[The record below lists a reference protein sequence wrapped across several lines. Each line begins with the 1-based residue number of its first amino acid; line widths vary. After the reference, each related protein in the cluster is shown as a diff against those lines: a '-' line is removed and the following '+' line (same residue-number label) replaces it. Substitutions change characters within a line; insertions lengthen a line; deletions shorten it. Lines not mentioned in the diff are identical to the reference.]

1 MYFALEKSL
10 DYLSDGIS
18 FWERYEREIIIGS
31 ILFVL
36 LLAFIISVNARR
48 IKTSIFSRTHVKVD
62 MHGHKTEVIKK
73 GSRFDAPY
81 LHKNGLSFGG
91 WFVDTALTV
100 PWISTKVKHDI
111 SIYPKWNKL

>member
-18 FWERYEREIIIGS
+18 FWERYETEITIGA
-31 ILFVL
+31 VL
-36 LLAFIISVNARR
+36 LALIVFILLVKFANR
-48 IKTSIFSRTHVKVD
+48 IKTAAFNRSHVKVN
-62 MHGHKTEVIKK
+62 MYGHKTEVIKK

-91 WFVDTALTV
+91 WFIDTALTV